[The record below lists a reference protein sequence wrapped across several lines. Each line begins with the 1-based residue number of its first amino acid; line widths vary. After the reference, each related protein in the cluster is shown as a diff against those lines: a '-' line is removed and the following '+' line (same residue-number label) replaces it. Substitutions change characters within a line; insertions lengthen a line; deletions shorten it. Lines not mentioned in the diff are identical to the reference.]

1 MSKTTRPQRL
11 YVWSLIAIFVAA
23 ELCLIGIDLYYLIA
37 KDETLASFFA
47 DVALTTSIILVLL
60 LLGHLAM
67 RRVLAGLVESER
79 RFRELADQLPQ
90 AVVESDTRGNITY
103 ANRLALEWFGY
114 NRQDMESGR
123 LDPLSFVPEEERE
136 KMVENF
142 KRARAGTLS
151 GTRSYTAMRKDGSA
165 FPVLVASSPIVRDG
179 KVVGLRGVL
188 SDVTEQ
194 KQVEDRVRAS
204 ERKYRELADS
214 LPQVV
219 FEMDTDGNISYT
231 NANAFTIF
239 GYDDD
244 AVARGMNVR
253 DVMADPVTAMKDI
266 GLMVR
271 FKVPEIHR
279 EYVAR
284 RRDGSTF
291 PVVISAR
298 LVLEEGEPVG
308 IRGIVTDITEQKRR
322 EQEYERANA
331 ELLGYAH
338 TVSHDLKN
346 PLHDVTMAAYT
357 FEQLLERPLS
367 AEIQVFM
374 DETLAA
380 MKSGLE
386 RANHLIDDLLMLAE
400 SGQVPK
406 EVIPVDVSE
415 KVDEILAERSNEL
428 EIRGVTVR
436 RDEELGSIVAS
447 PTHIYQ
453 VFSNL
458 IKNAIVYNDSV
469 EPVLEIKA
477 LEPGDSGGH
486 RFLVRDNGPGIT
498 PDLLDSIFVPFTR
511 GEAGDTGIGLSIVEK
526 ITRVYGGEVTVFND
540 GGACFELL
548 LYDWGQT

>member
-1 MSKTTRPQRL
+1 MSEKTKPPRQ
-11 YVWSLIAIFVAA
+11 YVWSLIVIFVAA

-67 RRVLAGLVESER
+67 RRVLAGLMESER

-90 AVVESDTRGNITY
+90 AVVESDARGNITY

-151 GTRSYTAMRKDGSA
+151 GTRSYTAMRKDGTA

-244 AVARGMNVR
+244 AIARGMNVR
-253 DVMADPVTAMKDI
+253 DVMADPATAMKDV
-266 GLMVR
+266 GLMVH

-279 EYVAR
+279 EYLAR
-284 RRDGSTF
+284 RKDGSTF

-298 LVLEEGEPVG
+298 LVLEGDEPVG
-308 IRGIVTDITEQKRR
+308 VRGIVTDITEQKRR

-374 DETLAA
+374 DETLTA
-380 MKSGLE
+380 MKNGLE
-386 RANHLIDDLLMLAE
+386 RANDLIDDLLMLAE

-406 EVIPVDVSE
+406 EVVPVDVSE

-436 RDEELGSIVAS
+436 RDEDLGRIVAS

-453 VFSNL
+453 VFTNL
-458 IKNAIVYNDSV
+458 IKNAIVYNDSI
-469 EPVLEIKA
+469 EPLLEIKA
-477 LEPGDSGGH
+477 LEPGESGGH
-486 RFLVRDNGPGIT
+486 RFLVRDNGPGI
-498 PDLLDSIFVPFTR
+498 PADLLDNIFVPFTR

-526 ITRVYGGEVTVFND
+526 ITRVYGGEVKAFND
-540 GGACFELL
+540 GGACFELV
-548 LYDWGQT
+548 LYDYPRG